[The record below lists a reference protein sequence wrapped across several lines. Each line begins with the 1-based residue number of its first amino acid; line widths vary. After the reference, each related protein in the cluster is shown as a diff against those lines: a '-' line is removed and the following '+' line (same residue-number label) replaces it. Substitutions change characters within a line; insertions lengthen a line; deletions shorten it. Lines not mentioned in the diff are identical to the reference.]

1 MKTRSWLAL
10 ALTGGVALAGAAGT
24 ASFASTPPTTP
35 SSVAGSAPASAE
47 TVQLSLLDNSIKGGK
62 NEASATWLEDEV
74 IPAFEAEM
82 AAAGTP
88 VEVSFEGRGV
98 DDEDYKSQLAL
109 DLGAG
114 EGPDV
119 FAIDGIWVGE
129 FATAEYIAPL
139 TDVVGPEADDWDGW
153 AQINDAVQANA
164 SFDGNRYGIPQGTDG
179 RVIYF
184 NKDLFE
190 QAGLPTDWAPTTI
203 DEVLDAARTIKE
215 KLPDVTP
222 IQLNGGVAMGEATTM
237 QGALPLLAAAGGQV
251 YDEESGTW
259 TGATPEMIQMLGT
272 FATIY
277 GDEGLGDADLQLLQD
292 GRDQS
297 FEQFANGEIAM
308 LLEGDYFWRS
318 VIAPDVGN
326 FPMANRDDA
335 VGWARIPA
343 YAAGGA
349 ARRPRLRV
357 DVGWRCLGAQP
368 EHRQSGDGV
377 GVDDVHELGRP
388 DQGPPRRQRPGDGS
402 RRRQRRGAEQR
413 PVAVVRRHRGAA
425 GHPLPPRPCRV
436 PAGVGGAAGGRRGG
450 GHRHIPR
457 GRRRGLP
464 VRDRG
469 HRRCRRGH
477 RRDVL
482 TVRRAA
488 RPSRATQRRD

>member
-10 ALTGGVALAGAAGT
+10 ALSGGVALAGAAGT

-35 SSVAGSAPASAE
+35 SSAAGSAPASAA
-47 TVQLSLLDNSIKGGK
+47 TVKLSLLDNSIKGGK

-74 IPAFEAEM
+74 IPAFEEQM

-88 VEVSFEGRGV
+88 VDVSFEGRGV

-153 AQINDAVQANA
+153 AQINEAVQANA

-184 NKDLFE
+184 NKDLFQ

-272 FATIY
+272 YATVY
-277 GDEGLGDADLQLLQD
+277 GDEGLGDSDLQLLQD

-297 FEQFANGEIAM
+297 FEQFANGQIAM
-308 LLEGDYFWRS
+308 LIESDYLWRS
-318 VIAPDVGN
+318 VIEPTVGN
-326 FPMANRDDA
+326 FPMANRDDV

-343 YAAGGA
+343 YEAGGA
-349 ARRPRLRV
+349 LGGLDYASMSGGGAWVLNPNTADPAMAWALMTFMNSADQIKAR
-357 DVGWRCLGAQP
+357 LGDSAQVTA
-368 EHRQSGDGV
+368 R
-377 GVDDVHELGRP
+377 DDVNAEVLSNDPLLSFIANDVLPVTHY
-388 DQGPPRRQRPGDGS
+388 RPGLAEYPQVSVALQEAVESVVTGTSPEDAAADYQSALEGIV
-402 RRRQRRGAEQR
+402 GAD
-413 PVAVVRRHRGAA
+413 AVTGA
-425 GHPLPPRPCRV
+425 
-436 PAGVGGAAGGRRGG
+436 
-450 GHRHIPR
+450 
-457 GRRRGLP
+457 
-464 VRDRG
+464 
-469 HRRCRRGH
+469 
-477 RRDVL
+477 
-482 TVRRAA
+482 T
-488 RPSRATQRRD
+488 S